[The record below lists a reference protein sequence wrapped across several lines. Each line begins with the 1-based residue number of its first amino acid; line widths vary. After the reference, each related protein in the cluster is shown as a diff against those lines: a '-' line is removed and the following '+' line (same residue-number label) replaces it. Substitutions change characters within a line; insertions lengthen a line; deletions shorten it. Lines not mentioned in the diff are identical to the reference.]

1 MPTHQISSSA
11 AESNMSGERSR
22 FTKAVYLAAQKGER
36 MAFTD
41 YTSQAAV
48 AVITLQSPPVNALSL
63 GLRGAVADGL
73 ERAIDD
79 ASIRAIVLVGSGS
92 AFCGGADVSEFGLP
106 AMSASPSLADLISL
120 IENSPKPVV
129 AAINGLAL
137 GGGLELA
144 MACHYRVAAA
154 AAPLGMPEVKLG
166 LLPGAGGTQR
176 LPRLVGVERALN
188 MIVSG
193 NPSSA
198 RDLAQTQLLDATAAG
213 DVLPAAVAFAVRVI
227 AEKLPLKKA
236 RDLSMD
242 IPSAR
247 PFLDGARAA
256 AAPLAKNYPAPLKCI
271 DAVEAA
277 VSRPFDEGMRIEGSL
292 FMELMNTTASKALRH
307 AFFAMRAAAKIPDVP
322 SSTPLRAL
330 RSVAVIGAG
339 TMGGGIAMNFA
350 NAGIPVTVLETTQA
364 ALDKGLGTVKKNY
377 ESTLKKGR
385 LSQAEFEN
393 RIGQITGTLSYDDI
407 RNADLV
413 IEAVF
418 EDLQVKKSVFEKLDD
433 IAKRGAI
440 LASNTS
446 TLDLNKIAAF
456 TRRPQD
462 VIGLHFFSPAN
473 VSKLLE
479 IVRGAA
485 TAKDVIATSMA
496 VSKQIKKVGVISG
509 VCDGFIGNR
518 MMNAYFRQMEL
529 LLDVGA
535 LPLQIDAAMEKFGFA
550 MGPFRVSD
558 LAGND
563 ILWYIR
569 KRLYIEHPDRVF
581 SKTPDRICELGRFG
595 QKTGAGWYDY
605 KAGDR
610 TPNPSDLVNRIV
622 LEESARLG
630 LSRRKVDDEE
640 IVQRA
645 LYSLINEGARILEEK
660 IALRASDIDVV
671 YLTGYGFPDFRG
683 GPLFYADTVGL
694 PNILR
699 TMQEFAAGYQPDA
712 WEPAP
717 LLKQLAAEGR
727 TFGAWGS
734 RS

>member
-1 MPTHQISSSA
+1 
-11 AESNMSGERSR
+11 
-22 FTKAVYLAAQKGER
+22 
-36 MAFTD
+36 MAFAD
-41 YTSQAAV
+41 YTSQGAV
-48 AVITLQSPPVNALSL
+48 AVITLNNPPVNALGR
-63 GLRGAVADGL
+63 GLRAAIADGL
-73 ERAIDD
+73 ERAVDD
-79 ASIRAIVLVGSGS
+79 ESIRAVVIIGSGS

-106 AMSASPSLADLISL
+106 AMSASPDLADLFAQ
-120 IENSPKPVV
+120 IEDSPKPVI
-129 AAINGLAL
+129 AALNGLAL

-144 MACHYRVAAA
+144 MACHYRIASPG
-154 AAPLGMPEVKLG
+154 APLGQPEVKLG

-188 MIVSG
+188 MIVGG
-193 NPSSA
+193 NPVNA
-198 RDLAQTQLLDATAAG
+198 LELAKTELLDSIADG
-213 DVLPAAVAFAVRVI
+213 DLLPAAVVYAERVI
-227 AEKLPLKKA
+227 GEKSPLKKA
-236 RDLSMD
+236 RDIKINL
-242 IPSAR
+242 PNAEA
-247 PFLDGARAA
+247 FLDFARGAV
-256 AAPLAKNYPAPLKCI
+256 APIAKNYPAPLKCI
-271 DAVEAA
+271 DAIEAA
-277 VSRPFDEGMRIEGSL
+277 VLKPFNEGMKIEGSL
-292 FMELMNTTASKALRH
+292 FIELLNTPESKALRH
-307 AFFAMRAAAKIPDVP
+307 AFFAMRAASKIPDVP
-322 SSTPLRAL
+322 SGTPLRPIK
-330 RSVAVIGAG
+330 SVAVIGAG

-350 NAGIPVTVLETTQA
+350 NAGLPVTVIETTQA
-364 ALDKGLGTVKKNY
+364 ALDKGLATVWKNY

-385 LSQAEFEN
+385 LSQEEFDKRVK
-393 RIGQITGTLSYDDI
+393 RISGTLAYEDI
-407 RNADLV
+407 KDADLV

-418 EDLQVKKSVFEKLDD
+418 EDLDVKRQVFEKLDKV
-433 IAKRGAI
+433 AKSGAI

-446 TLDLNKIAAF
+446 TLDLNKIAGF
-456 TRRPQD
+456 TQRPQD

-479 IVRGAA
+479 IVRGAKS
-485 TAKDVIATSMA
+485 AKDVVATSMA

-535 LPLQIDAAMEKFGFA
+535 LPQQIDKAMENFGFA

-569 KRLYIEHPDRVF
+569 KRLYIEYPDRVF
-581 SKTPDRICELGRFG
+581 SKSPDRICELGRFG

-610 TPNPSDLVNRIV
+610 AAIPSDLVSKIV
-622 LEESARLG
+622 LEESAKLG
-630 LSRRKVDDEE
+630 IKRRQVGDEE

-645 LYSLINEGARILEEK
+645 LYSLVNEGARILEEG

-694 PNILR
+694 PNIVRTLR
-699 TMQEFAAGYQPDA
+699 EFSKGYQPDA

-717 LLKQLAAEGR
+717 LLEQLASEGK
-727 TFGAWGS
+727 TFADWGN